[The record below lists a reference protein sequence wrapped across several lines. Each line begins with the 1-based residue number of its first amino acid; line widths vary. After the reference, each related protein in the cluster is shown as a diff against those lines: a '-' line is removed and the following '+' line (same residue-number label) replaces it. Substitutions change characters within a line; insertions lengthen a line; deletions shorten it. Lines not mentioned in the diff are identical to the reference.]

1 MASAAP
7 QQAAQ
12 PASAPRSKK
21 YDPTKPHITEQPM
34 TIHNW
39 YKHIN
44 WINVTLILF
53 VPLYGIIAAFWTPL
67 QWKTAV
73 WAVVYYFMTGLGIT
87 AGKLLITALLSG
99 G

>member
-1 MASAAP
+1 
-7 QQAAQ
+7 
-12 PASAPRSKK
+12 
-21 YDPTKPHITEQPM
+21 M